1 MLHDS
6 LAHIVFDRKTKT
18 TAYTLFEA
26 GETNLEQKVLQLVST
41 IDGKL
46 FYQDNDGAYWRMYV
60 NIQKKH
66 SYDVITPELA
76 YKAGE
81 AF

>member
-1 MLHDS
+1 
-6 LAHIVFDRKTKT
+6 
-18 TAYTLFEA
+18 
-26 GETNLEQKVLQLVST
+26 VLQLVST